1 MDIQSKN
8 NLQKLPRIS
17 DRELK
22 LRALTHRSYI
32 NENPQEGEDNER
44 LEFLGDA
51 VLGFLVGELL
61 YSRYPQM
68 SEAQLTRLRSALVDE
83 KQLASFARQL
93 DLGEQMRLGKGA
105 IKDGGRE
112 NPSLLCDTFEALIGA
127 YLLDSNIESVRAYV
141 KRLFEPEADTM
152 VNRTKEKPKNLVDP
166 KNRFQQWALK
176 MFLENPEYA
185 IVGESGPEHSKEFTA
200 EVRVK
205 GKAYGTGK
213 GGRKQDAQK
222 HAAEDAL
229 KKLGL

>member
-1 MDIQSKN
+1 MKT
-8 NLQKLPRIS
+8 KRLPRIKNQ
-17 DRELK
+17 ELK

-93 DLGEQMRLGKGA
+93 ELGKLMRLGKGA

-127 YLLDSNIESVRAYV
+127 YLMDSNISSVRAYV
-141 KRLFEPEADTM
+141 KGLFEPEADTM
-152 VNRTKEKPKNLVDP
+152 VNRTKKKPKNLVDP
-166 KNRFQQWALK
+166 KNLFQQWALK
-176 MFLENPEYA
+176 TYLQNPEYR
-185 IVGESGPEHSKEFTA
+185 IVRESGLEHSKEFTA
-200 EVRVK
+200 EVWVK
-205 GKAYGTGK
+205 GKAYGRGK
-213 GGRKQDAQK
+213 GRRKQDAQK
-222 HAAEDAL
+222 NAAEDAL